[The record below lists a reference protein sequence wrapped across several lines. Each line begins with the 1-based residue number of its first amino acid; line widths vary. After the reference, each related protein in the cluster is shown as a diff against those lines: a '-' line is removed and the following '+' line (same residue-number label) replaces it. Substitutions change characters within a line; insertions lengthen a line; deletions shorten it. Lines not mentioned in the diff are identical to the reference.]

1 MRNHRF
7 VALTVATA
15 LAVGATHAGL
25 VAAGQQTASIVGTAK
40 NEASTPYQEY
50 TVQARDTMQGQIA
63 GTVKL
68 DAEGNFSLLNLS
80 SAKYVVE
87 LLNKDNKIICTEG
100 PFDLTERMN
109 RDKVNIDC
117 DRVPAAWWLLG
128 AAGAAG
134 ITAGIV
140 AGGGPASPAQ

>member
-1 MRNHRF
+1 MTNHRF
-7 VALTVATA
+7 VALTVAAA
-15 LAVGATHAGL
+15 LAVGATQAAI

-40 NEASTPYQEY
+40 NEASTPYQEF

-63 GTVKL
+63 GSVRL
-68 DAEGNFSLLNLS
+68 DAEGNFSLLNLA

-100 PFDLTERMN
+100 PFDLTQRMT

-140 AGGGPASPAQ
+140 AGDPASPAQ